1 MRLGKNVRSIPMS
14 TSFSAIQDAMKAG
27 NTLEFQSAIKN
38 VLEKE
43 LASEIAQYGFK
54 VQVDSGSFNSIN
66 PGRIDGQ
73 TLYHSYGI
81 LQAQAKNI
89 V

>member
-1 MRLGKNVRSIPMS
+1 MS

-27 NTLEFQSAIKN
+27 DTKEFQAAIKA

-43 LASEIAQYGFK
+43 LATEIEKYGFNI
-54 VQVDSGSFNSIN
+54 QVDSGSFNSIN

-73 TLYHSYGI
+73 TLYHSYGM
-81 LQAQAKNI
+81 LQAQAKGI

>member
-1 MRLGKNVRSIPMS
+1 MS

-27 NTLEFQSAIKN
+27 NTKEFQAAIKA

-43 LASEIAQYGFK
+43 LATEIKEYGFNI
-54 VQVDSGSFNSIN
+54 QVDSGSFNSI
-66 PGRIDGQ
+66 
-73 TLYHSYGI
+73 
-81 LQAQAKNI
+81 K